1 MSWRNRRLFRFFDE
15 VQREI
20 EETFEE
26 LMSGHSMWDSSTGR
40 LEPLTQVTE
49 TLDKMVVTI
58 DLPLVRKEDIRLTIE
73 ENQIKLEAPLE
84 RCVRYEHWGI
94 QGDCEFKSFYKILDL
109 PARVNPEEATA
120 KFRNGVLSI
129 ELPKTVKG
137 RKITVE

>member
-1 MSWRNRRLFRFFDE
+1 MFRFFDDME
-15 VQREI
+15 REI
-20 EETFEE
+20 EETFEN
-26 LMSGHSMWDSSTGR
+26 LISGRSMWDSSTGR

-49 TLDKMVVTI
+49 TLDKIIVTM
-58 DLPLVRKEDIRLTIE
+58 DLPLARKEDIRLTIE
-73 ENQIKLEAPLE
+73 EDNLKLEAPLE

-94 QGDCEFKSFYKILDL
+94 QSHCEFSSFYKIVAL
-109 PARVNPEEATA
+109 PARTNPEEAKA

>member
-1 MSWRNRRLFRFFDE
+1 MFRLFDDME
-15 VQREI
+15 REI
-20 EETFEE
+20 EETFEN
-26 LMSGHSMWDSSTGR
+26 LLSGRSMWDSTTGR

-49 TLDKMVVTI
+49 TLDKIIVTM

-73 ENQIKLEAPLE
+73 EDNLKLEAPLA
-84 RCVRYEHWGI
+84 RCVKYEHWGI
-94 QGDCEFKSFYKILDL
+94 QSHCEFSSFYKIVAL
-109 PARVNPEEATA
+109 PARINPEEAKA